1 MFQLKKKKIY
11 KNFNQAAVTSPKLL
25 QVNIEFQTFFI
36 MSIQKKEEPSAHERF
51 KERLIRLSIDIED
64 KEKNIQ
70 ILNEEINEQPIR
82 LKKEMQELRQKYQM
96 ELSQKEKE
104 WEDKLANARETIEN
118 YNKETRDLDSLSHKL
133 DKEIEVCQSIHISK
147 QI

>member
-1 MFQLKKKKIY
+1 
-11 KNFNQAAVTSPKLL
+11 
-25 QVNIEFQTFFI
+25 